1 MSRDKLESLYKNFLE
16 DSSVDDIKKS
26 IGDESPN
33 IFKILRVSNAE
44 IRHSNFL
51 SWLLDPTANHKLND
65 SVLSKFLQEIIN
77 SSDNFDESI
86 AVEDIGIKNVEIRRE
101 WENIDLLII
110 LDEYVLCIENKI
122 FSGEHSDQL
131 TRYKNIVETN
141 FPNKSQIYVYLNPFG
156 YSSFGESDVYLPISY
171 QVIIDILENLNFEE
185 IDMTVKSFIEQ
196 YLLTLKRDIMGIDEN
211 AELAQEIYKKHK
223 ELFDYIY
230 EIKPDGV
237 QNINTYIQDV
247 LKSKGFKLGSVSK
260 SYIRFFPTEMEKF
273 IHFNKSPNGWNKGE
287 TFVFEISLYNRN
299 QIRISLGMSDAGD
312 EGYDREKLNEIL
324 QKLDPE
330 GGKNKRWKHY
340 LLQSFPY
347 ELNQF
352 YEKTEEEIKSDFE
365 QILEEYSINIDL
377 LISHLNKYS
386 KELILLKS
394 K

>member
-1 MSRDKLESLYKNFLE
+1 MSKDKLESLYKNFLE

-65 SVLSKFLQEIIN
+65 SVLCKFLQEIIN

-86 AVEDIGIKNVEIRRE
+86 TVENIGIKNVEIRRE

-141 FPNKSQIYVYLNPFG
+141 FPDKSQIYVYLNPFG

-171 QVIIDILENLNFEE
+171 QVIIDILENVNLEE
-185 IDMTVKSFIEQ
+185 IDTTVKSFIEQ

-287 TFVFEISLYNRN
+287 TFVFEISLYNKN

-365 QILEEYSINIDL
+365 KILEEYRRNINSLIDHL
-377 LISHLNKYS
+377 NNNSEVLIS
-386 KELILLKS
+386 LLH
-394 K
+394 

>member
-1 MSRDKLESLYKNFLE
+1 MSKDKLESLYKNFLE

-86 AVEDIGIKNVEIRRE
+86 TVEDIGIKNVEIRRE

-141 FPNKSQIYVYLNPFG
+141 FPDKLQIYVYLNPFG

-171 QVIIDILENLNFEE
+171 QVIIDILENLNLDE

-196 YLLTLKRDIMGIDEN
+196 YLLTLRRDIMGIDEN

-287 TFVFEISLYNRN
+287 TFVFEISLYNKN

-365 QILEEYSINIDL
+365 KILEEYRRNINSLIDHL
-377 LISHLNKYS
+377 NNNSEELIS
-386 KELILLKS
+386 LLP
-394 K
+394 

>member
-1 MSRDKLESLYKNFLE
+1 MSTDKLNNLYKHFLE
-16 DSSVDDIKKS
+16 DSNVEDIYKS

-33 IFKILRVSNAE
+33 IFKILRVANTE

-51 SWLLDPTANHKLND
+51 SWLLDPNENHNLKEVVLN
-65 SVLSKFLQEIIN
+65 KFLQEIIN
-77 SSDNFDESI
+77 SSDSFDESVTI
-86 AVEDIGIKNVEIRRE
+86 DDIGIKNVEIRRE

-141 FPNKSQIYVYLNPFG
+141 FPDKSQIYVYLNPFG

-171 QVIIDILENLNFEE
+171 QVIIDILENLNLDE

-260 SYIRFFPTEMEKF
+260 SYIRFFPTEMEEF

-287 TFVFEISLYNRN
+287 TFVFEISLYNKN

-312 EGYDREKLNEIL
+312 EGYDREKLNQIL

-352 YEKTEEEIKSDFE
+352 YEKTEDEIKSDFE
-365 QILEEYSINIDL
+365 QILEEYSINIDS
-377 LISHLNKYS
+377 LINHLNKYS

>member
-1 MSRDKLESLYKNFLE
+1 MSTEKIDKLYKQFLE
-16 DSSVDDIKKS
+16 DTNVEHIKEV
-26 IGDESPN
+26 IGNEQPN
-33 IFKILRVSNAE
+33 IFKILRVTNAE

-51 SWLLDPTANHKLND
+51 SWLLDPNENHNLKEVVLN
-65 SVLSKFLQEIIN
+65 KFLQEIIN
-77 SSDNFDESI
+77 SSDSFDESVTI
-86 AVEDIGIKNVEIRRE
+86 EDIGIENVEIRRE

-141 FPNKSQIYVYLNPFG
+141 FSDKTQIYVYLNPFG
-156 YSSFGESDVYLPISY
+156 YSSFGESDVYLPLSY
-171 QVIIDILENLNFEE
+171 QVIIDILENLNLDE
-185 IDMTVKSFIEQ
+185 IDTTVKSFIEQ

-230 EIKPDGV
+230 EIKPDGI

-247 LKSKGFKLGSVSK
+247 LESKGYKLGSVSK
-260 SYIRFFPTEMEKF
+260 SYIRFFPPEMEQF

-287 TFVFEISLYNRN
+287 TFVFEISLYSKN

-312 EGYDREKLNEIL
+312 EEYDREKLNEIL

-347 ELNQF
+347 DLNQF

-365 QILEEYSINIDL
+365 DILEEYSNNIIL
-377 LISHLNKYS
+377 LISHLNNYS
-386 KELILLKS
+386 NELLSLKS

>member
-1 MSRDKLESLYKNFLE
+1 MSKDKLESLYKNFLE
-16 DSSVDDIKKS
+16 DSNVDDIKKS

-51 SWLLDPTANHKLND
+51 SWLLDPTANHKLNV

-86 AVEDIGIKNVEIRRE
+86 TVEDIGIKNVEIRRE

-141 FPNKSQIYVYLNPFG
+141 FPDKSQIYVYLNPFG

-171 QVIIDILENLNFEE
+171 QVIIDILENLNLEE

-287 TFVFEISLYNRN
+287 TFVFEISLYNKN

-312 EGYDREKLNEIL
+312 EEYDREKLNEIL
-324 QKLDPE
+324 QILDPE

-352 YEKTEEEIKSDFE
+352 YEKTEDEIKSDFE
-365 QILEEYSINIDL
+365 KILEEYSININS
-377 LISHLNKYS
+377 LIRHLNKYS
-386 KELILLKS
+386 NELKS
-394 K
+394 LKSI

>member
-1 MSRDKLESLYKNFLE
+1 MSKDKLESLYKNFLE

-86 AVEDIGIKNVEIRRE
+86 TVEDIGIKNVEIRRE

-141 FPNKSQIYVYLNPFG
+141 FPDKLQIYVYLNPFG

-196 YLLTLKRDIMGIDEN
+196 YLLTLRRDIMGIDEN

-287 TFVFEISLYNRN
+287 TFVFEISLYNKN

-312 EGYDREKLNEIL
+312 EEYDREKLNEIL

-365 QILEEYSINIDL
+365 KILEEYRRNINSLIDHL
-377 LISHLNKYS
+377 NNNSEELIS
-386 KELILLKS
+386 LLP
-394 K
+394 

>member
-1 MSRDKLESLYKNFLE
+1 MSKDKLESLYNNFLE
-16 DSSVDDIKKS
+16 DSNVDDIKKS
-26 IGDESPN
+26 IGEESPN

-86 AVEDIGIKNVEIRRE
+86 TVKDIGIKNVEIRRE

-141 FPNKSQIYVYLNPFG
+141 FPDKSQIYVYLNPFG

-171 QVIIDILENLNFEE
+171 QVIIDILENLNLDE
-185 IDMTVKSFIEQ
+185 IDITVKSFIEQ

-260 SYIRFFPTEMEKF
+260 SYIRFFPTEMEQF

-287 TFVFEISLYNRN
+287 TFVFEISLYNKN

-312 EGYDREKLNEIL
+312 EGYDREKLNQIL

-352 YEKTEEEIKSDFE
+352 YEKTEDEIKSDFE
-365 QILEEYSINIDL
+365 QILEEYSINIDS
-377 LISHLNKYS
+377 LINHLNKYS
-386 KELILLKS
+386 KELILLK
-394 K
+394 